1 MLLNDVFCPIVG
13 NRCAKDHL
21 FFLSFL
27 LWMIIWFL
35 WFQEGVLAWLWQPIK
50 NKILLPW
57 NIWCGKMR
65 HSWFLRQYYDRFCNN
80 NETLSIKSNWLWLL
94 CTGCF
99 KVRNTVLFNLL
110 RSFSKLLFFSSCGWS
125 FINRSASICDDIYFF
140 CNLYLALIDISWVL
154 LLHQIM

>member
-1 MLLNDVFCPIVG
+1 MWCYLIMSL
-13 NRCAKDHL
+13 A
-21 FFLSFL
+21 L
-27 LWMIIWFL
+27 LWVTTVQKIIFFPL
-35 WFQEGVLAWLWQPIK
+35 ILTLDDNLIPVVSRGGPCLVMTTHK

-99 KVRNTVLFNLL
+99 KVRNTVFNLL
-110 RSFSKLLFFSSCGWS
+110 RSFSKLLFFSSCGQ
-125 FINRSASICDDIYFF
+125 ICLDMRWHLFF
-140 CNLYLALIDISWVL
+140 CNLYLALIDI
-154 LLHQIM
+154 

>member
-1 MLLNDVFCPIVG
+1 MWCYLIMSL
-13 NRCAKDHL
+13 A
-21 FFLSFL
+21 L
-27 LWMIIWFL
+27 LWVTAVQKIIFFPL
-35 WFQEGVLAWLWQPIK
+35 ILTLDDNLIPVVSRGGPCLVMTTHK

-110 RSFSKLLFFSSCGWS
+110 RSFSKLLFFSSCGQS
-125 FINRSASICDDIYFF
+125 FINRSVSICDDIYFF
-140 CNLYLALIDISWVL
+140 VICTWL
-154 LLHQIM
+154 